1 MRMKRSGSTSTVVIL
16 AIALALVAAIVVL
29 FLMAGDSPSGVATR
43 FLTALAK
50 GDSKTLAETSFID
63 GVSQEELQKK
73 WEATHEVT
81 KYWQFNYMIQDS
93 TQQDANNAAV
103 VMQWVKNAT
112 SQSSYGE
119 KYELPLAKRDGKWK
133 VDVRGISR
141 EMYPALPR

>member
-1 MRMKRSGSTSTVVIL
+1 MRMKRSGRTSIVVI
-16 AIALALVAAIVVL
+16 IALALVAAVVVL
-29 FLMAGDSPSGVATR
+29 FLMAGESPSGVASK

-50 GDSKTLAETSFID
+50 GDSKTLAETSFIE
-63 GVSQEELQKK
+63 GVSQDELQKK

-81 KYWQFNYMIQDS
+81 KYWQFNYMIQDT

-112 SQSSYGE
+112 SQASYGE